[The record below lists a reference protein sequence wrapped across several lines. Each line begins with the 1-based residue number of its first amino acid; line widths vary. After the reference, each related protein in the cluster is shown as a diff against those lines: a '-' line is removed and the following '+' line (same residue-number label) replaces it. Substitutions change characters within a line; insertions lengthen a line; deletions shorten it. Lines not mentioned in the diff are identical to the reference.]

1 MHPACSLLMPKCCV
15 AVFASILLFL
25 PSFAFGQSNIVQNG
39 SFETVFHVPLMVPPW
54 VWEATGGGL
63 VVGGSF
69 AADGANYVFLSGG
82 SIYQDLQ
89 TVPGQEY
96 RVRFAMAGNGSGQR
110 IWMDV
115 YWGEVGIAQATWY
128 GPFTTRSDWAWHE
141 VDVTATSEST
151 RLLFVYSG
159 DWMAALDGV
168 QVYPIP
174 EPGSL
179 LLLCLGLGCAL
190 VLSRRWPGCS
200 RDQAPS

>member
-1 MHPACSLLMPKCCV
+1 MRKCR
-15 AVFASILLFL
+15 AILHGTLVFL
-25 PSFAFGQSNIVQNG
+25 PSLIFGQSNVVQNG
-39 SFETVFHVPLMVPPW
+39 SFETVYQLPLTLPPW

-69 AADGANYVFLSGG
+69 AADGANFVFLNG

-89 TVPGQEY
+89 TIPGQEY

-141 VDVTATSEST
+141 VDVAATSEST

-174 EPGSL
+174 EPGSVVL
-179 LLLCLGLGCAL
+179 LGLGLGCAL
-190 VLSRRWPGCS
+190 IFSRRNIRCV
-200 RDQAPS
+200 